1 MRVNTEKSDTVSE
14 GPAST
19 NPKGLLHLTIPK
31 LKPASSET
39 AISSVVTNSAE
50 KSSQND
56 KNDKEADAPRENSS
70 SKPTTVIETPIHDA
84 ELIEKKNDNSEST
97 HPSAINPIIKS
108 ENQKTE
114 NEEPMIDSNELVIR
128 PESDLKTT
136 QKKPTSENNRYKST
150 NNDDVPKSSDITIQD
165 IIAGTHDSDE
175 EEFISYSN
183 SQRFYNIYSNQTVTV
198 KEQPK
203 RIQAQILSK

>member
-1 MRVNTEKSDTVSE
+1 
-14 GPAST
+14 
-19 NPKGLLHLTIPK
+19 
-31 LKPASSET
+31 
-39 AISSVVTNSAE
+39 
-50 KSSQND
+50 
-56 KNDKEADAPRENSS
+56 
-70 SKPTTVIETPIHDA
+70 
-84 ELIEKKNDNSEST
+84 
-97 HPSAINPIIKS
+97 
-108 ENQKTE
+108 
-114 NEEPMIDSNELVIR
+114 MIDSNELVIR